1 MRHAKK
7 RASSPKLIV
16 WNNGLVNALTGDSLA
31 ANRRNYSWWG
41 RLIENVVGAHLLN
54 HLGGVPY
61 SAYYW
66 RHKNLQ
72 IDFVV
77 KMAKGLWGIEVKSGN
92 SKKPK
97 GIPGFLSM
105 YPVAHAMI
113 IGSESIT
120 LEMFFRSDPSE
131 LR

>member
-1 MRHAKK
+1 
-7 RASSPKLIV
+7 
-16 WNNGLVNALTGDSLA
+16 
-31 ANRRNYSWWG
+31 
-41 RLIENVVGAHLLN
+41 LN
-54 HLGGVPY
+54 HLGGVAY
-61 SAYYW
+61 SVYCW
-66 RHKNLQ
+66 THKNLEV
-72 IDFVV
+72 DFVV
-77 KMAKGLWGIEVKSGN
+77 KTAKGLWDIEVKSGN

-113 IGSESIT
+113 IGSEGIT